1 MHNEE
6 TPLNQVYITNT
17 SIFLPNEPVA
27 NDDMELYLG
36 YINGKPSKSKKI
48 VLRNN
53 GIQTRYYALDKE
65 GRSTHTNAQMTAQA
79 VRNLLEGNAEKL
91 KEIELLSCGTSSPD
105 QMMPSHGVMVH
116 GWLPESNAIEVVSPS
131 GVCCAGMHA
140 FKYAYL
146 AVKSGD
152 VKEAVATGSER
163 FSASL
168 VANVFEEEAQK
179 LEALNENPY
188 ISFDKEFL
196 RWMLSDGASA
206 FLIKDKPNENA
217 LNLRVDWIEGVSY
230 ANEMDACMYM
240 ASEKQA
246 DGTLKS
252 YLDFSAEEII
262 NKSLLSIKQDIALLS
277 NNIVLLGGKK
287 IKEIA
292 ERRGINVD
300 DIDYFLPHIS
310 SEFFRPKI
318 YELMKILGDEI
329 PYERWFTNLTSKG
342 NVGAA
347 SVYFM
352 VHELFH
358 SGRLKKGE
366 KLLLL
371 VPESARFSYMYA
383 MLTVC

>member
-1 MHNEE
+1 MQLNE
-6 TPLNQVYITNT
+6 VYITNT
-17 SIFLPNEPVA
+17 SIFLPNDPVE

-53 GIQTRYYALDKE
+53 GIKTRYYALDKN
-65 GRSTHTNAQMTAQA
+65 SKATHSNAEMTAQA
-79 VRNLLEGNAEKL
+79 VRSLYDNDADKL
-91 KEIELLSCGTSSPD
+91 KDIDLLSCGTSSPD

-116 GWLPESNAIEVVSPS
+116 GRLPELGAIEVVSPA

-140 FKYAYL
+140 FKYAYM
-146 AVKSGD
+146 AVQTGNA
-152 VKEAVATGSER
+152 EQAVTTGSER
-163 FSASL
+163 FSGSL
-168 VANVFEEEAQK
+168 VANAFEEEAHK
-179 LEALNENPY
+179 LEQLNENPF

-196 RWMLSDGASA
+196 RWMLSDGAAA
-206 FLIKDKPNENA
+206 FALQNKPNDTG
-217 LNLRVDWIEGVSY
+217 LSLKVDWIEGVSY
-230 ANEMDACMYM
+230 ANEMETCMYM
-240 ASEKQA
+240 GGEKNS

-252 YLDFSAEEII
+252 YLDFTPEEIM
-262 NKSLLSIKQDIALLS
+262 NKSIFSIKQDIGVLS
-277 NNIVLLGGKK
+277 NNIVPLGGKK

-292 ERRGINVD
+292 DRKGFSVD
-300 DIDYFLPHIS
+300 DITYFLPHMS
-310 SEFFRPKI
+310 SEFFKSKI
-318 YELMKILGDEI
+318 FEVMGVLGKTV
-329 PYERWFTNLTSKG
+329 PYERWFVNLTTLG

-352 VHELFH
+352 VHELFK

>member
-1 MHNEE
+1 MQKSMLNE
-6 TPLNQVYITNT
+6 VYITNT
-17 SIFLPNEPVA
+17 SIFLPNDPVS

-53 GIQTRYYALDKE
+53 GIKTRYYALNKDGKA
-65 GRSTHTNAQMTAQA
+65 THSNAEMTAQA
-79 VRNLLEGNAEKL
+79 IRALLDNDEQKL
-91 KEIELLSCGTSSPD
+91 KDVELLSCGTSSPD

-116 GWLPESNAIEVVSPS
+116 GCLPETRSIEVVSPA

-140 FKYAYL
+140 FKYAYM
-146 AVKSGD
+146 AVKTGD
-152 VKEAVATGSER
+152 VENAVATGSER
-163 FSASL
+163 FSGSL
-168 VANVFEEEAQK
+168 VANVFDEEAHK
-179 LEALNENPY
+179 LDALNENPF

-206 FLIKDKPNENA
+206 FLLNNKPNENG
-217 LNLRVDWIEGVSY
+217 LSLRVDWIEGVSY
-230 ANEMDACMYM
+230 ANKMETCMYM
-240 ASEKQA
+240 AGEKRP

-252 YLDFSAEEII
+252 YLDFTPEELI
-262 NKSLLSIKQDIALLS
+262 NKSILSIKQDIAVLS
-277 NNIVLLGGKK
+277 NNIVPLGGEG
-287 IKEIA
+287 IREIA
-292 ERRGINVD
+292 DRRGFTAD
-300 DIDYFLPHIS
+300 DIDYFLPHMS
-310 SEFFRPKI
+310 SEYFKSKI
-318 YELMKILGDEI
+318 FEVMAVLGKNV
-329 PYERWFTNLTSKG
+329 PYERWFVNLTTLG

-352 VHELFH
+352 VHELFK

-366 KLLLL
+366 RLLLL